1 MLLYCGY
8 FLIIFVILAFVCAL
22 FQVSW
27 APSSLSLLT
36 NVLST
41 EIPVAV
47 HRSVVCVRGQRLAF
61 TKRPRRFQLTAAVA
75 LAMCGWRLDTCYTAS
90 HLLNPS
96 LLLPKPCTGTA
107 QGQSTR
113 HTHTLVLPHFPPL
126 TSFPVKSGFCMGV
139 KTSFTW
145 GKTRVQCQ
153 HDIPICCHGNLET
166 WWQTWKQ
173 RQENKGIIINH
184 LYFKNLAWRECVVE
198 NLRNERQK

>member
-1 MLLYCGY
+1 MLLFCGC

-113 HTHTLVLPHFPPL
+113 HTHTLTYSPSLPTADKL
-126 TSFPVKSGFCMGV
+126 S
-139 KTSFTW
+139 
-145 GKTRVQCQ
+145 RE
-153 HDIPICCHGNLET
+153 IRI
-166 WWQTWKQ
+166 
-173 RQENKGIIINH
+173 
-184 LYFKNLAWRECVVE
+184 LYGREDVVHM
-198 NLRNERQK
+198 R